1 MLAITVILI
10 SSWVV
15 LRIAG
20 EKFSALGLAPTRRR
34 SLQFL
39 AGFLPAALLAVIYF
53 SLIILSLD
61 AKVNVNEHYSIIEF
75 AKSFWWT
82 LRSVLYEEFLF
93 RGALLIIAIKYLGAI
108 RGIVLSSAVFG
119 VYHWFSYNV
128 IGDVAQ
134 MISTFLLTGAGGVA
148 FAYAY
153 IKTHSLYLPVGL
165 HFGWNLLTV
174 AIFSQGPLGEQLLI
188 TSTENTLGGWWS
200 AFAFS
205 YQIVLMPLVTFLIV
219 KYLPKNL
226 NLRKSDF
233 LQISLKSP
241 GN

>member
-1 MLAITVILI
+1 MFAVTVILI
-10 SSWVV
+10 LSWVV

-20 EKFSALGLAPTRRR
+20 EKFSALGLTPNRRR

-39 AGFLPAALLAVIYF
+39 VGFLPAALLAVIYF
-53 SLIILSLD
+53 AIILLSLD
-61 AKVNVNEHYSIIEF
+61 AKVNVNEAYSVLEF
-75 AKSFWWT
+75 INGFWWV

-93 RGALLIIAIKYLGAI
+93 RGALLVVAIKYLGAI

-134 MISTFLLTGAGGVA
+134 MIYTFLVTGAGGLA

-165 HFGWNLLTV
+165 HFGWNLITIT
-174 AIFSQGPLGEQLLI
+174 IFSQGPLGEQLLI
-188 TSTENTLGGWWS
+188 SSTENTLGGWWS
-200 AFAFS
+200 AFSFS
-205 YQIVLMPLVTFLIV
+205 YQIILLPLVTFLII
-219 KYLPKNL
+219 KYLHKNL
-226 NLRKSDF
+226 NLRRLDF
-233 LQISLKSP
+233 LQTSLKST